1 MALGGMKMQDDARS
15 RLVMFSGGSACRS
28 INLALS
34 RRPVHLTRV
43 VPSWD
48 SGGSSKIL
56 REQFDNFLSIGDIR
70 QALMTMAHGEGCAGE
85 VVKICNSRI
94 SDNLGRDEA
103 AHEFAYYAEGRHPM
117 VLEMEPGLRGAILNY
132 LQTFGARIAD
142 DFDFRNGSIGNFILT
157 GAYLAHNNDI
167 NTAIFVFRKLC
178 GIEGSVWP
186 SSVQNGVDLSAV
198 LHNGKAVEK
207 QHLVTALD
215 PADAASGIGSI
226 ALSGADGG
234 GVRANEAVLEAIEQ
248 ADMIVFGPGS
258 FFSSILP
265 HLLVGG
271 IVAAVERNRG
281 ALKVFIGNILQCRE
295 TFSLSLSDTVAR
307 FDDRWR
313 QNGGTAGAGLT
324 HVLANRELFPF
335 EKTVGS
341 FAYLGNGALLAQAEA
356 LGFQA
361 VIGEFEDAWSRGTHD
376 GEAVAGVLT
385 GLLAPSTF
393 VGL

>member
-1 MALGGMKMQDDARS
+1 MQNDGRS

-48 SGGSSKIL
+48 SGGSSKVL

-103 AHEFAYYAEGRHPM
+103 ANEFAYFAEGRHPM
-117 VLEMEPGLRGAILNY
+117 LLEMEPGLRGAILNY
-132 LQTFGARIAD
+132 LQTFGARIGN

-186 SSVQNGVDLSAV
+186 SSTQNGVDLSAV
-198 LHNGKAVEK
+198 LNNGRVVEK
-207 QHLVTALD
+207 QHRVTALD
-215 PADAASGIGSI
+215 RAGSEIGISSI
-226 ALSGADGG
+226 SLSAMDGG
-234 GVRANEAVLEAIEQ
+234 AVRANEAVLEAIEL
-248 ADMIVFGPGS
+248 ADAIVFGPGS

-271 IVAAVERNRG
+271 LVEAVERNRG
-281 ALKVFIGNILQCRE
+281 ALKVFIGNILQCSE

-307 FDDRWR
+307 FSESWN
-313 QNGGTAGAGLT
+313 QNGGTAGGGLT
-324 HVLANRELFPF
+324 HLLANRELFPF

-341 FAYLGNGALLAQAEA
+341 FAYLGNGDLTAVSEA
-356 LGFQA
+356 LGFQLI
-361 VIGEFEDAWSRGTHD
+361 IGEFEDAWNRGTHD

-385 GLLAPSTF
+385 DLITPATF